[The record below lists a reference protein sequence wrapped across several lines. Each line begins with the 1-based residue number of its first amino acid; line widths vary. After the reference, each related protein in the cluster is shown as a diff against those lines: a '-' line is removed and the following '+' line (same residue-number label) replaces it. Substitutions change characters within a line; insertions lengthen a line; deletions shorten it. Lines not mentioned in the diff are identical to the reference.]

1 MQLIARLLDAV
12 PAPSSSPTVSS
23 MHVLRQDST
32 TRKKHLNISVAIGN
46 HSFVSFVSGHA
57 LLNRAA
63 CNSPNT
69 PGPSGQPVLAFP
81 SNPFRPLNFRR
92 APGFAVTGRSGQ
104 MTSDV
109 LIRPRSSSA
118 HTAFQRSGS
127 KEAIPLAQLT
137 VSGDHST
144 QDDDQVPPTQVQNMV
159 SCDDNRNM
167 C

>member
-1 MQLIARLLDAV
+1 M
-12 PAPSSSPTVSS
+12 
-23 MHVLRQDST
+23 
-32 TRKKHLNISVAIGN
+32 
-46 HSFVSFVSGHA
+46 SFVSGHA

-92 APGFAVTGRSGQ
+92 APGFAVTGRPGQ
-104 MTSDV
+104 MGSDV

-118 HTAFQRSGS
+118 HTAFQRSVS

-137 VSGDHST
+137 VSGEHST
-144 QDDDQVPPTQVQNMV
+144 QDDDQIPPTQVQNMV
-159 SCDDNRNM
+159 SCADNIGM
-167 C
+167 CCRRSSVNTSSTLVAL